1 MAPERHPNPRQAYL
15 VEHYGPGR
23 QVEQLTQSV
32 ALVRAAVLEMERAGE
47 PISYIRSTIVPN
59 DEAFLC
65 IVEASSEQLVGEAY
79 ARAGVTF
86 DRISAA
92 VTPEDG
98 SYAQSTTQRGTT

>member
-1 MAPERHPNPRQAYL
+1 MVPQRHSKYRQAYL

-23 QVEQLTQSV
+23 QVEQLTRSV

-47 PISYIRSTIVPN
+47 PIGYIRSTIVPR

-65 IVEASSEQLVGEAY
+65 IVEASSEHLVGEAY
-79 ARAGVTF
+79 ARAGVTI

-92 VTPEDG
+92 ITPEE
-98 SYAQSTTQRGTT
+98 QSTQSTNQRETA